1 MKKHLVVSADE
12 AVSHI
17 PSNCHVHL
25 SSVALAPLVLIEALC
40 RRADKGDVKG
50 LKFHHFHTEGPAPYS
65 EPRYE
70 NIFTEQG
77 FFVGPNVRPNVNAGY
92 ADYVPVHLGESG
104 SLYRNGAIKL
114 GAALVQVSCPDSEG
128 RVSLGTS
135 VDCTLAAIETADVVI
150 AVMNKNVPFAYG
162 DLVSLDQID
171 YVVEHDA
178 PLITKSFA
186 APTELEIQIGRKCA
200 ELVDDGACIQMGI
213 GGLPNAVA
221 AGLTGHKNLGV
232 HTEMFADGVL
242 ELIRK
247 GVVNGAA
254 KNIDQGKIVAS
265 FLLGSNDVYNFI
277 HKNPDVLMKDIA
289 YTNDP
294 WVISRND
301 KVTAI
306 RSEAHV

>member
-1 MKKHLVVSADE
+1 MKKHLVVSADK

-50 LKFHHFHTEGPAPYS
+50 LKFHHFHTEGPSPYA

-150 AVMNKNVPFAYG
+150 AVMNRNVPFAYR

-186 APTELEIQIGRKCA
+186 VPT
-200 ELVDDGACIQMGI
+200 
-213 GGLPNAVA
+213 
-221 AGLTGHKNLGV
+221 
-232 HTEMFADGVL
+232 
-242 ELIRK
+242 
-247 GVVNGAA
+247 
-254 KNIDQGKIVAS
+254 
-265 FLLGSNDVYNFI
+265 
-277 HKNPDVLMKDIA
+277 
-289 YTNDP
+289 
-294 WVISRND
+294 
-301 KVTAI
+301 
-306 RSEAHV
+306 